1 MKAGSLVF
9 LVLMAAMAAHAEEAT
24 QLPPITLLGTPRA
37 HGKPHRPPPPPPQP
51 TGTGAATDRPAN
63 ERCVDVTVGGERS
76 FGCINQLLKEKV
88 VQTNPTMNTPPI
100 DARSP
105 DLKPAL

>member
-24 QLPPITLLGTPRA
+24 QLPPITLLGTPPKR
-37 HGKPHRPPPPPPQP
+37 HGKPHRPAPPPQP
-51 TGTGAATDRPAN
+51 TGTGTATDRPAN
-63 ERCVDVTVGGERS
+63 ERCVDVMVGGERS

-88 VQTNPTMNTPPI
+88 VRTKPTVTTPPI